1 MGYTHYWS
9 FKAPKRGEAAKVEKN
24 YQRAIKQCN
33 KIIKAYSAEYGG
45 LSGYSAHAKGYG
57 GLHVNGSRENAC
69 EDFILREHFSQ
80 NLEIGFRPGCDFC
93 KTAQNPYDV
102 VVVACLIVLKHYLP
116 DNIQVNSDGNKSD
129 WIDGLNLATKVLK
142 LKSLK
147 IPVSIRGNALKL
159 VGYIFEAV

>member
-9 FKAPKRGEAAKVEKN
+9 FEAPKRGTAQVVEKN

-33 KIIKAYSAEYGG
+33 KIIKHYAAQHGG

-57 GLHVNGSRENAC
+57 GLHVNGSRENAH
-69 EDFILREHFSQ
+69 EDFIVREHFSQ
-80 NLEIGFRPGCDFC
+80 NDTGDFC
-93 KTAQNPYDV
+93 KTAQKPYDV

-116 DNIQVNSDGNKSD
+116 DNIQVDSDGEKSD
-129 WIDGLNLATKVLK
+129 WINGLELARKVLK
-142 LKSLK
+142 LKSLQ